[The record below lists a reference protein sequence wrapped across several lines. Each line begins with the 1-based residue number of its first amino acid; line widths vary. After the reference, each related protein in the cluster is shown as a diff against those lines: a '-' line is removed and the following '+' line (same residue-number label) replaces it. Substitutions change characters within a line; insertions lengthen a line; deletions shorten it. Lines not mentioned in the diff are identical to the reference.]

1 MSTITLY
8 AVGQY
13 GSPFTQDDRDRTVA
27 ALYVAQGGPSLGS
40 AAMRRDVLNFLMSPS
55 AVGYWLR
62 QGWFEKSH
70 KIGRLEYL
78 RLTGK
83 GASQCGSL
91 AGPSTNVRKWMRRMT
106 EPGYSQESKCFAPIK
121 SQPDA

>member
-1 MSTITLY
+1 MNTITLF

-13 GSPFTQDDRDRTVA
+13 GSPFSQDDRDRTVA
-27 ALYVAQGGPSLGS
+27 ALYVAQGAPSLGS
-40 AAMRRDVLNFLMSPS
+40 DAMRRDVLNYLMSPS

-62 QGWFEKSH
+62 QGWLEKSH

-91 AGPSTNVRKWMRRMT
+91 AGPSVNVRKWMGRMT